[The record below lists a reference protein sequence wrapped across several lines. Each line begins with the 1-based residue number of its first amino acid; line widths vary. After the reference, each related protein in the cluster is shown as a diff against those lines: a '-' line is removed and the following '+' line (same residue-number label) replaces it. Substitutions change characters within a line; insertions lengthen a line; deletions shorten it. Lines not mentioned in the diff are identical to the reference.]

1 MAPIRESERHHNEMP
16 VEMLIGIKKSVILLT
31 GRFAEVVSN
40 VFFNRGGAKAQRKL
54 VLIMK
59 HLRLLCDSATL
70 RFL

>member
-1 MAPIRESERHHNEMP
+1 MKN
-16 VEMLIGIKKSVILLT
+16 LINIVIYIKASPP
-31 GRFAEVVSN
+31 AEAVSK

-59 HLRLLCDSATL
+59 YFRILCDSATL